1 MESTALFL
9 FKQFSACHLS
19 NPPLRRYRSSV
30 SPLYFALQN
39 TGEKCTMYPYT
50 ETETP
55 LSILSPCVSIRKY
68 RGSARRARGLEYNDS
83 NKIKYQSSPPAVPS
97 SIAGR
102 YKTIGRKGYFST
114 LLPCVL
120 RSKISGRWHAVTE
133 GLNQTIK
140 KFLCY
145 LFNPSSPELRSFGLS
160 TIFYIAKHRG
170 EGVIPTLGIPFSLYR
185 IR

>member
-1 MESTALFL
+1 MFFIRQNEVFIFFTRQYPHNKSRITPTPPNISLTIYREMPNRAREL
-9 FKQFSACHLS
+9 KQRNTTF
-19 NPPLRRYRSSV
+19 NPLPLCSYK
-30 SPLYFALQN
+30 
-39 TGEKCTMYPYT
+39 E
-50 ETETP
+50 
-55 LSILSPCVSIRKY
+55 Y
-68 RGSARRARGLEYNDS
+68 RGNARRARGLEYNDS

-120 RSKISGRWHAVTE
+120 RSKILGRWHAVTV

-160 TIFYIAKHRG
+160 PIPLRDTG
-170 EGVIPTLGIPFSLYR
+170 EKVE
-185 IR
+185 